1 MKFNITKDLL
11 LKGIQEVQSAIS
23 AKSSLPV
30 LSNILI
36 EATEDQL
43 ILTTTDLDI
52 GITSKISIKPQITG
66 ATTTPLP
73 V

>member
-23 AKSSLPV
+23 TKSSLPI

-52 GITSKISIKPQITG
+52 GITSKI
-66 ATTTPLP
+66 
-73 V
+73 